1 MAAVLRKGTWSRCK
15 YCSVSPSL
23 PSTNA
28 VRPPPP
34 RTGSSEQQGRRAGRA
49 AKKTALLVTEL
60 PRAGLELGATAAVS
74 PLLATASRGD
84 GHPVLV
90 LPGFLASDLSTAVLR
105 TYLRGLGYSVHGWR
119 LRTNLG
125 SDDAVV
131 RGLRSRLV
139 ALRKQYGE
147 PVTLVGWSLG
157 GLYAH
162 ELARHAPGSVRQ
174 VVTLGTPVQLA
185 GRRGRAASRVFDS
198 LSEHQVAPPFVVRPW
213 REAGAL
219 RVPATSVYSR
229 SDGIAPWR
237 ACRLG
242 QGARRENVEVY
253 GSHLGLGHN
262 PSVLLLL
269 ADRLAQPPGSWRPFV
284 PGPLTRWAYP

>member
-1 MAAVLRKGTWSRCK
+1 MTPL
-15 YCSVSPSL
+15 L
-23 PSTNA
+23 PTTSA
-28 VRPPPP
+28 VRPPPA
-34 RTGSSEQQGRRAGRA
+34 RVRISEQQWGRAGYA
-49 AKKTALLVTEL
+49 ARKAALLVTEL
-60 PRAGLELGATAAVS
+60 PRAGLELGAAAAAS
-74 PLLATASRGD
+74 PLLATAPRGD
-84 GHPVLV
+84 GQPVLV
-90 LPGFLASDLSTAVLR
+90 LPGFLASDASTSVLR

-131 RGLRSRLV
+131 RGLRSRVLAV
-139 ALRKQYGE
+139 RKEHGE

-162 ELARHAPGSVRQ
+162 ELARHSPGSVRQ
-174 VVTLGTPVQLA
+174 IVTLGTPVQLA
-185 GRRGRAASRVFDS
+185 GRRGRAASQVFDR
-198 LSEHQVAPPFVVRPW
+198 LAEHHVAPPFVVRPW
-213 REAGAL
+213 REAGPL

-262 PSVLLLL
+262 PSVLLVL
-269 ADRLAQPPGSWRPFV
+269 ADRLAQSPGSWRPFA
-284 PGPLTRWAYP
+284 PGALTRWAFP